1 MNVSDLAHKLI
12 GPLRGFGFHHIAG
25 TRDLGRGTG
34 FPVAA
39 DVIGG
44 LIAGDRFFRTDL
56 GFLCY
61 YDGTRWLT
69 VHQYSEA
76 LLPAP
81 GIVVPKT
88 DATYALNQS
97 VSFNAAAPD
106 FGIYFVAA
114 YGWMFVATTNNG
126 SNYWEL
132 EVTNTGTSCGVFS
145 TAADAANTNLF
156 KSATTPVV
164 LAAGRQYWQLRT
176 SDNVGAPGNLSFA
189 FTVFYRLIIT

>member
-1 MNVSDLAHKLI
+1 MIDLARNLTPSLI
-12 GPLRGFGFHHIAG
+12 GLGFHQFDG
-25 TRDLGRGTG
+25 TRDLSRGTA
-34 FPVAA
+34 FPASA
-39 DVIGG
+39 DIPGG
-44 LIAGDRFFRTDL
+44 LLAGDRFWRTDI
-56 GFLCY
+56 GVACY

-69 VHQYSEA
+69 VHQYSEP

-88 DATYALNQS
+88 DAAYVNNQS
-97 VSFNAAAPD
+97 VCFNAAASGY
-106 FGIYFVAA
+106 GIYFNAA

-132 EVTNTGTSCGVFS
+132 EITNTGTSCGTFS
-145 TAADAANTNLF
+145 TAADAANTNLY

-176 SDNVGAPGNLSFA
+176 SNNVGAPGNLSFA

>member
-1 MNVSDLAHKLI
+1 MSDYDQLAYKLRK
-12 GPLRGFGFHHIAG
+12 PLSVYLHSYADL
-25 TRDLGRGTG
+25 DLGIGSAFPTTG
-34 FPVAA
+34 HDGAA
-39 DVIGG
+39 VQ
-44 LIAGDRFFRTDL
+44 AGARFFRTDI
-56 GFLCY
+56 GIACY
-61 YDGTRWLT
+61 YDGARWLT
-69 VHQYSEA
+69 VHQYSEP

-88 DATYALNQS
+88 DAAYVNNQS
-97 VSFNAAAPD
+97 VCFNAAASGY
-106 FGIYFVAA
+106 GIYFNAA

-132 EVTNTGTSCGVFS
+132 EITNTGMSCGVFS
-145 TAADAANTNLF
+145 TAADAANTNLY

-176 SDNVGAPGNLSFA
+176 SNNVGAPGNLSFS